1 MNLPFEQRACFAAG
15 QAKSGTTLLIALL
28 DGHPQLLV
36 LPEETAYFPTALN
49 KYEKFGRRA
58 QVDYLTNEALS
69 RVLFGEPPEWE
80 KQITDIFRQ
89 GSSANA
95 SKPLRS
101 TQIMQTKICW
111 Y

>member
-1 MNLPFEQRACFAAG
+1 MNLPFAQRACFAAG

-58 QVDYLTNEALS
+58 QVDYLTNEALVP
-69 RVLFGEPPEWE
+69 RP
-80 KQITDIFRQ
+80 FRRTT
-89 GSSANA
+89 GVGKNGLRPFSDRAV
-95 SKPLRS
+95 PRTLRS
-101 TQIMQTKICW
+101 HCIRPE
-111 Y
+111 